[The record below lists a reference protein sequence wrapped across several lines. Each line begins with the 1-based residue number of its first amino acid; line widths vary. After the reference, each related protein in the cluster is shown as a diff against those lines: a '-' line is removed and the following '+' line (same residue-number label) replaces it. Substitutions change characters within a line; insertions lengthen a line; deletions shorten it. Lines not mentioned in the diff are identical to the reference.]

1 MAGGI
6 LSLLREIFT
15 DKLTA
20 IERDYYNR
28 CEELEKQV
36 AKKNPEFRK
45 IMEKI
50 EAKEKL
56 KLNLNEEIDELERA
70 RNKLVPIKLNAK
82 DKAQDKLRKEY
93 LELRVKATL
102 DGIPK
107 EKAKKLVEDFHNKD
121 YLAEAMGV

>member
-1 MAGGI
+1 VAPKSYRI
-6 LSLLREIFT
+6 KLVVHPPSFKSKKELRE
-15 DKLTA
+15 
-20 IERDYYNR
+20 
-28 CEELEKQV
+28 
-36 AKKNPEFRK
+36 
-45 IMEKI
+45 
-50 EAKEKL
+50 
-56 KLNLNEEIDELERA
+56 KLNGEIDELERA

-107 EKAKKLVEDFHNKD
+107 EKVKKLVEDFHNKD